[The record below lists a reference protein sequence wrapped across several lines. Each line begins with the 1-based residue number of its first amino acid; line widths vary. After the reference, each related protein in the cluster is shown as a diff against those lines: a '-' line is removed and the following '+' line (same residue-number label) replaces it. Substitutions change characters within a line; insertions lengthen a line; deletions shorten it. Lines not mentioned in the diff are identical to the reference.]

1 MLTNARLKTIN
12 GKWREGKSID
22 LAGLLFNDQRVLRI
36 SAVIPT
42 LNEEKNL
49 QHILPNIKQWVDE
62 LIVVDGHSKDE
73 TVKVARELCPTVR
86 IVMQEGRGKGDA
98 LRAGF
103 AAATGD
109 IIVMLDAD
117 GSTDPSEIPIFV
129 GALLSG
135 ADFAKGSRFLQGGGT
150 EDMPFYRKLG
160 NWSFVWMV
168 RLMFGGKYSD
178 LCYGYNAFWK
188 NVLPVLDLDCD
199 GFEIETMMNVRA
211 LKAGLKI
218 IEVPSFEASR
228 IHGNSNLKTIPD
240 GWRVLKTIFR
250 EALNRGQQMI
260 QPQPSLRHKGFI
272 NNLYGIPVT
281 GSESSSLDSAD
292 D

>member
-1 MLTNARLKTIN
+1 MLTNARLKSIK
-12 GKWREGKSID
+12 GKWKEGQAID
-22 LAGLLFNDQRVLRI
+22 LAGLLFSEQRVIRI
-36 SAVIPT
+36 SVVIPT

-49 QHILPNIKQWVDE
+49 RHILPNIKQWVDE
-62 LIVVDGHSKDE
+62 VLIVDGHSKDD
-73 TVKVARELCPTVR
+73 TVNVARELCPDVR
-86 IVMQEGRGKGDA
+86 IIMQQGRGKGDA

-117 GSTDPSEIPIFV
+117 GSTDPAEIPIFV

-150 EDMPFYRKLG
+150 EDMPLYRKLG
-160 NWSFVWMV
+160 NWSFVLMV
-168 RLMFGGKYSD
+168 RLLFGGKYTD
-178 LCYGYNAFWK
+178 LCYGYNAFWRGI
-188 NVLPVLDLDCD
+188 LPVLSLDCN
-199 GFEIETMMNVRA
+199 GFEIETLMNVRA

-218 IEVPSFEASR
+218 IEVPSFEAAR

-250 EALNRGQQMI
+250 EARNRRQQVV
-260 QPQPSLRHKGFI
+260 PARTPERHKRMT
-272 NNLYGIPVT
+272 NRMHGIPVT
-281 GSESSSLDSAD
+281 GAIESPSDPASE
-292 D
+292 

>member
-1 MLTNARLKTIN
+1 
-12 GKWREGKSID
+12 
-22 LAGLLFNDQRVLRI
+22 
-36 SAVIPT
+36 
-42 LNEEKNL
+42 
-49 QHILPNIKQWVDE
+49 
-62 LIVVDGHSKDE
+62 
-73 TVKVARELCPTVR
+73 
-86 IVMQEGRGKGDA
+86 
-98 LRAGF
+98 
-103 AAATGD
+103 
-109 IIVMLDAD
+109 
-117 GSTDPSEIPIFV
+117 
-129 GALLSG
+129 
-135 ADFAKGSRFLQGGGT
+135 
-150 EDMPFYRKLG
+150 
-160 NWSFVWMV
+160 MV